1 MPDDKRLD
9 LNQDLEKIS
18 SDLLKDVKAATE
30 EVKQRKASDAE
41 KDRRNAAKQKDRKTS
56 IIIIAA
62 AAVLMVVIAYWVV
75 FGRQPQEQATPNYTP
90 PQTNS
95 RVIPRPGGGALPRT
109 PPRPGPVRPSQPN
122 PPNEY
127 DQPGQ

>member
-9 LNQDLEKIS
+9 LNQDLEKLS

-30 EVKQRKASDAE
+30 EVKQRQASDAE
-41 KDRRNAAKQKDRKTS
+41 KDRRNAAKKKDRKTS
-56 IIIIAA
+56 IIIVAA
-62 AAVLMVVIAYWVV
+62 ATILLLIIAYWVV
-75 FGRQPQEQATPNYTP
+75 FGRQPQEPVTPNYTP
-90 PQTNS
+90 PQTNT
-95 RVIPRPGGGALPRT
+95 RLTPGPTGGALPRA
-109 PPRPGPVRPSQPN
+109 PMRQRPIQPSQPN